1 MKILVADAIAEEG
14 IALLRENGFTIVVE
28 TGLSEAALCERIG
41 DCEAVIVRS
50 ATFITET
57 VIAAGRALRVIGRA
71 GVGVDNIDVGA
82 ATERGIVVLNTPDA
96 NATTTA
102 ELTIAHLLSLS
113 RHLPAADRSMRAGG
127 WERSRFL
134 GTEIAGKVLGVIGY
148 GTIGRIVAARCLGLT
163 MRVLAYDPFVTES
176 TLIAD
181 GVEPVSLD
189 RLFAEADFLTLH
201 CPLTD
206 KTRGLINA
214 ERIAHMKP
222 GARLINCARG
232 ELLDEQ
238 ALLVALESGHL
249 AGAALDVFAQEPPTG
264 SALLSSDKLVF
275 TPHLGASTQEAQV
288 AVGVAVARRVANYL
302 SRGEA
307 INAVNLPHVPTE
319 EMQRI
324 RPYQD
329 LARRLGR
336 LLAALAPGPLDAA
349 EVALSGRAGE
359 FDPHPIAI
367 EALVGLLQDQMSV
380 PVNSV
385 NARCLAKRQG
395 IALVESRSEEAHDYL
410 ALVSVI
416 GHHARGTTTLVGT
429 LLSDSHPR
437 LVRIDD
443 YQVETVPEGT
453 LLITEHDDRPGVV
466 GALGT
471 LLGREQINI
480 SRMQV
485 GVAVSR
491 QRAIAVIGISA
502 PLSEPLLRQ
511 VEAIAAI
518 DKVYQLT
525 L

>member
-1 MKILVADAIAEEG
+1 MKIFVADAIAEEG
-14 IALLRENGFTIVVE
+14 LALLRESGFTTVVE
-28 TGLSEAALCERIG
+28 TGLSEAALCQRIS

-50 ATFITET
+50 ATFITES

-71 GVGVDNIDVGA
+71 GVGVDNIDVAA

-102 ELTIAHLLSLS
+102 ELTLAHLLSLS
-113 RHLPAADRSMRAGG
+113 RHLPAADRSMRAGR

-134 GTEIAGKVLGVIGY
+134 GTEVAGKVLGVIGY

-163 MRVLAYDPFVTES
+163 MRVLAHDPFVTES

-181 GVEPVSLD
+181 GVEPASLD
-189 RLFAEADFLTLH
+189 RVLAEADFLTLH

-206 KTRGLINA
+206 KTRGFINA
-214 ERIAHMKP
+214 KRLVQMKL

-238 ALLVALESGHL
+238 ALLIALESGHL

-329 LARRLGR
+329 LAR
-336 LLAALAPGPLDAA
+336 
-349 EVALSGRAGE
+349 
-359 FDPHPIAI
+359 
-367 EALVGLLQDQMSV
+367 
-380 PVNSV
+380 
-385 NARCLAKRQG
+385 
-395 IALVESRSEEAHDYL
+395 
-410 ALVSVI
+410 
-416 GHHARGTTTLVGT
+416 
-429 LLSDSHPR
+429 
-437 LVRIDD
+437 
-443 YQVETVPEGT
+443 
-453 LLITEHDDRPGVV
+453 
-466 GALGT
+466 
-471 LLGREQINI
+471 
-480 SRMQV
+480 
-485 GVAVSR
+485 
-491 QRAIAVIGISA
+491 
-502 PLSEPLLRQ
+502 
-511 VEAIAAI
+511 
-518 DKVYQLT
+518 
-525 L
+525 